1 MHGCIVNCSVDNFIY
16 AMESYKSLFV
26 YKHAVFNTSMDIPL
40 ITIHNFVYL
49 QNETRSSTNALENV
63 IIIIAI
69 ITFLAVITS
78 TKIAILKY
86 F

>member
-49 QNETRSSTNALENV
+49 QNETPRSPCMLTV
-63 IIIIAI
+63 AI
-69 ITFLAVITS
+69 V
-78 TKIAILKY
+78 KV
-86 F
+86 